1 MDLSW
6 LLFLACPIGM
16 GLMMWMMMRGNQGQ
30 QAQQGHGAPRADDVV
45 SLRRQLQSLEE
56 QQEAIAAR
64 MRELSAGD
72 ADGKNGAGSQ
82 RPLTKAKSMP
92 DV

>member
-1 MDLSW
+1 
-6 LLFLACPIGM
+6 
-16 GLMMWMMMRGNQGQ
+16 MMWMMMRGNQGQ